1 MHLSEFSKFL
11 LVPGSNIQ
19 TITPTPMA
27 NSILEKIHAI
37 EEEAQ
42 KKIAALRSEAVSEI
56 AKSISQKKAELA
68 ELEAEYLKLTGKD
81 IKGQKTEA
89 GRKRLSTDQKAK
101 LVCTVTEIISAAK
114 EGIGM
119 GDIVKQAGESVSAVR
134 SAVKQ
139 VKGIKSTGAK
149 ASTLY
154 FLK

>member
-1 MHLSEFSKFL
+1 
-11 LVPGSNIQ
+11 
-19 TITPTPMA
+19 MA

-81 IKGQKTEA
+81 LKGQKPEG
-89 GRKRLSTDQKAK
+89 GRKRLSSEEKSK
-101 LVCTVTEIISAAK
+101 LVNTVAEIVRAAQ